1 MKTKHILTQQ
11 NSVSFLL
18 ISNNDL
24 FAFLILFNWKK
35 KLLHTISDWNNLVIK
50 MLFDIQHTLNEY
62 YCMLTNQTV
71 DWRYSCVQHSRTPV
85 DSIFIRHTQ
94 VLIRTYHLKELV
106 PKLYPA
112 FHHHYHTHSVNCCKR
127 WTRYPKKQSTP
138 S

>member
-1 MKTKHILTQQ
+1 
-11 NSVSFLL
+11 
-18 ISNNDL
+18 
-24 FAFLILFNWKK
+24 
-35 KLLHTISDWNNLVIK
+35 
-50 MLFDIQHTLNEY
+50 MLFDIQHTLNEN

-127 WTRYPKKQSTP
+127 WTRILRNNQLLVKSNQLYVNLIKILPSQRPPFNLKMPSNITNKNVNNVSTIVLFHCE
-138 S
+138 